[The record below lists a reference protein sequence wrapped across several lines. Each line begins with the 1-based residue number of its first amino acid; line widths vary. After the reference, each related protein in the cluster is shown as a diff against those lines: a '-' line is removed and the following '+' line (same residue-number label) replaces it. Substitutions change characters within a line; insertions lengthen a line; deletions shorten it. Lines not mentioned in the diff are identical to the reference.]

1 MILEVPPLMLSSLPF
16 MYNLIHIHC
25 IYVYTQTLDAFFYII
40 NIFIIN
46 LIYHISY
53 NSTRPP
59 TAVPP
64 DEKLAPTQKPTQSPL
79 STREVRETIGT
90 TGGESQADE
99 TKNEALELI
108 YHHSDF
114 HITPIVDNTKVGLN
128 GRLKT
133 NLNTRVSKCLRSL

>member
-16 MYNLIHIHC
+16 MYNLIHVHS
-25 IYVYTQTLDAFFYII
+25 IYVYTLTLDAIFCVIYIPVF
-40 NIFIIN
+40 IFN

-99 TKNEALELI
+99 IKNEALELI

-133 NLNTRVSKCLRSL
+133 NPNI

>member
-1 MILEVPPLMLSSLPF
+1 MILGVPLVMLSSLPLSSYLCLPSNTWWYF
-16 MYNLIHIHC
+16 LCYW
-25 IYVYTQTLDAFFYII
+25 F

-133 NLNTRVSKCLRSL
+133 NPNIWVSKCLRSL